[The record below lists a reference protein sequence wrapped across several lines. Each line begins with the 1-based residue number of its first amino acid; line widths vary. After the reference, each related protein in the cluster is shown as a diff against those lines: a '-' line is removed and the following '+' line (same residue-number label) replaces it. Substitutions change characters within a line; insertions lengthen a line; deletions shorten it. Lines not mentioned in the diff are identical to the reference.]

1 MSHLLCISNLFNYIL
16 LFLLLNWIKSLLCL
30 IVQHEYLLD
39 LLYPIGCGFN
49 RLGPSAFDISR
60 EVATVAKEVHITT
73 RAPNV
78 TVGKSDNHE
87 NIWLH
92 KMVAFLLY
100 FFFFRISNYFSYLFT
115 NMRVFGKT

>member
-1 MSHLLCISNLFNYIL
+1 MV
-16 LFLLLNWIKSLLCL
+16 L
-30 IVQHEYLLD
+30 I
-39 LLYPIGCGFN
+39 G
-49 RLGPSAFDISR
+49 LGPSAFDISR

-100 FFFFRISNYFSYLFT
+100 FFFFSVSQIISHIYLQT
-115 NMRVFGKT
+115 

>member
-1 MSHLLCISNLFNYIL
+1 MV
-16 LFLLLNWIKSLLCL
+16 L
-30 IVQHEYLLD
+30 I
-39 LLYPIGCGFN
+39 G
-49 RLGPSAFDISR
+49 LGPSAFDISR

-100 FFFFRISNYFSYLFT
+100 FFFFPYLKLFLIFIYKHEG
-115 NMRVFGKT
+115 VW